1 MGAELRPEVSLV
13 SEMEGGGNAVVRLLE
28 SDNPKPAD
36 VIDAVKFARGAS
48 SERST
53 SNPDL
58 AHLLNDVSERVLN
71 SR

>member
-13 SEMEGGGNAVVRLLE
+13 SEMEGGGNSVVRLLK

-36 VIDAVKFARGAS
+36 VIDVVKFARGAS
-48 SERST
+48 SKRST
-53 SNPDL
+53 LNPDL
-58 AHLLNDVSERVLN
+58 THLLNDVSEQVLN

>member
-13 SEMEGGGNAVVRLLE
+13 SEMEGGGNSVVRLLE
-28 SDNPKPAD
+28 SHNPKPAD
-36 VIDAVKFARGAS
+36 VIDAVKFARGAG